1 MKGDRARVILYP
13 AYFDAA
19 KTRAAGRRVPRALAV
34 EGPTPDRLA
43 AAAKAM
49 GLATEVEAEAA
60 HSRAPWAG
68 GGRVKVQ
75 KRGTK
80 EALMREVARRLKGA

>member
-1 MKGDRARVILYP
+1 MKGDRALVILYP

-19 KTRAAGRRVPRALAV
+19 KTRAEGRRVPRDLAV
-34 EGPTPDRLA
+34 ERPTPDQLA
-43 AAAKAM
+43 AAAKAL
-49 GLATEVEAEAA
+49 GLAAEVEVGAS
-60 HSRAPWAG
+60 HPRAPWAG

-80 EALMREVARRLKGA
+80 EALMKVVARRLKGP